1 MRLKWSSGSTAR
13 RSTFPARRF
22 RSIAMAADRCAT
34 TSTWASTPIA
44 ELRWMPSAPGQS
56 LNWSAA
62 NGWSSSASWTTA
74 SQSTW
79 PKRRSTR
86 LAWTP
91 KTICSGWKRSCV
103 EGLSER
109 LSFDRLVF
117 ARPRLGRS
125 NPLPNRRMRVE
136 KPFDELRRLALSEIL
151 VGELLHRANEGR
163 DRGNVFPGI
172 TIGLAL
178 MSARDCVQSGH
189 QQKTE
194 DRYNQHDERQ
204 VRKVVESRIEHG
216 KPVPR
221 DHKTKHLVTSQKPK
235 NVIPTC
241 TKMLFRMWRRTWC
254 PSSWAR
260 MASISSSVQ
269 CSSRVSERMIRRV
282 EPRPVSAAFAFLDF
296 SDSFHS

>member
-221 DHKTKHLVTSQKPK
+221 DHKTKHLVNQPK
-235 NVIPTC
+235 TKERDSDLHEDALQNV
-241 TKMLFRMWRRTWC
+241 
-254 PSSWAR
+254 
-260 MASISSSVQ
+260 
-269 CSSRVSERMIRRV
+269 
-282 EPRPVSAAFAFLDF
+282 AANVVPEFVGEDGLDF
-296 SDSFHS
+296 IVGVVLEQSIRKNDSAGGTQTRERSVRLLRLL